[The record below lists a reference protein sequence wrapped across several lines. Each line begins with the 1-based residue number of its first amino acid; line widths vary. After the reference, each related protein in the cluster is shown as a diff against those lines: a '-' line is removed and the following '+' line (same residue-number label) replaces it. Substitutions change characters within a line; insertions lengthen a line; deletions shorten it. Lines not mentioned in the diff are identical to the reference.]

1 MAMPKAEQGLTRE
14 EAALVAQAARLY
26 LLEVRIRPRKS
37 GTYYV
42 TGRWFDPHT
51 NRPARELQQFDTIAQ
66 VEHFIGQPLD
76 VAYRTSADE
85 HHVDPGKHFPGTK
98 EAQP

>member
-37 GTYYV
+37 GSYYV

-51 NRPARELQQFDTIAQ
+51 NRPGEARRFDTIGQ
-66 VEHFIGQPLD
+66 IETFIGQPLD

-85 HHVDPGKHFPGTK
+85 HHVDPGQHFI
-98 EAQP
+98 A